1 MDFEVIILKAIYSLV
16 GSSDFLDGVFIF
28 CARFLV
34 YISTL
39 VFLSK
44 LLVHREPYERL
55 TKIFYTTLALVLSA
69 GVFQGVIGYLVSREA
84 PAAAVGFHSLI
95 EAGTS
100 SPAFA
105 TTWAVAVAMIAS
117 VALSKRLGT
126 WLMIIAALIGFSQL
140 YTGVYWPLDIVV
152 SFAIGIIGPIA
163 AKRIIPPTK
172 S

>member
-16 GSSDFLDGVFIF
+16 GSSDFLDGAFVF

-34 YISTL
+34 YISTF

-55 TKIFYTTLALVLSA
+55 TKIFYTTLALALSA
-69 GVFQGVIGYLVSREA
+69 GVLQGVIEYLVSREA
-84 PAAAVGFHSLI
+84 PATAVGFRTLL

-105 TTWAVAVAMIAS
+105 TTWAVTIAIIAS
-117 VALSKRLGT
+117 IALSKRLGT
-126 WLMIIAALIGFSQL
+126 WLMIMAAFIGFAQL
-140 YTGVYWPLDIVV
+140 YTGMYWPLDIVV
-152 SFAIGIIGPIA
+152 SFAIGIIGPII

>member
-1 MDFEVIILKAIYSLV
+1 MILKAVYSLV
-16 GSSDFLDGVFIF
+16 GSSDLLDGVFVF

-69 GVFQGVIGYLVSREA
+69 GIFQGIIEYLVSREA
-84 PAAAVGFHSLI
+84 PAAVLGFRTLL
-95 EAGTS
+95 EAGTL

-105 TTWAVAVAMIAS
+105 TTWAVAVATIAS

-126 WLMIIAALIGFSQL
+126 WLMILAALIGFSQL

-152 SFAIGIIGPIA
+152 SFVIGIIGPLV